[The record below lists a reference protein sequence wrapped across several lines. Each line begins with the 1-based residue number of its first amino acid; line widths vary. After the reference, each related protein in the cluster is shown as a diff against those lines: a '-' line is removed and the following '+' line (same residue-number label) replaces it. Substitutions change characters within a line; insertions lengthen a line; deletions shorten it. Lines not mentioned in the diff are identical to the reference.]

1 MTTKDINDLTS
12 YSYQEL
18 EQTKQLMQ
26 MPAIAQ
32 AFPFSTKDID
42 AEIERRSAP
51 KEEANPESTNPQKEE
66 DGEQEGVSV

>member
-12 YSYQEL
+12 YSYEAL
-18 EQTKQLMQ
+18 EQMKQLMQ

-42 AEIERRSAP
+42 VEIERRSTKVQAG
-51 KEEANPESTNPQKEE
+51 KEESSNEPNDE
-66 DGEQEGVSV
+66 